1 MKFTVPPFP
10 PPDDKNQVIPLPPIP
25 HATGEEFIAAL
36 LLYDQLSSDHI
47 HGLDQLLPVHPVQTL
62 TPTSSSTM
70 EHQCQLG
77 PGCTVS
83 LEDTITSISHDLH
96 LHNHVHKQFEPI
108 YCPWTGC
115 DDEMLWR
122 NVARHVKEKHRQK
135 CLSRCALV
143 ISRAVLILSFGLQH
157 FSFKLE
163 TVVALLTFVLGTL
176 RSFQMSPRLVECGLL
191 LFICYT

>member
-122 NVARHVKEKHRQK
+122 NVARHVKEKHLAVKVQCEICGKRYTRKESLTAHRQK
-135 CLSRCALV
+135 CLSSTSL
-143 ISRAVLILSFGLQH
+143 
-157 FSFKLE
+157 
-163 TVVALLTFVLGTL
+163 
-176 RSFQMSPRLVECGLL
+176 P
-191 LFICYT
+191 